1 MAFTYRPL
9 DTQNIIFRVSGAA
22 LIPANGLKAIYQT
35 NPGLFSGPSF
45 LYAAMVNVIVT
56 Y

>member
-1 MAFTYRPL
+1 MSVAGLAGLAVLLP
-9 DTQNIIFRVSGAA
+9 AA
-22 LIPANGLKAIYQT
+22 GLKAIYQT
-35 NPGLFSGPSF
+35 DPGLFSGPSF